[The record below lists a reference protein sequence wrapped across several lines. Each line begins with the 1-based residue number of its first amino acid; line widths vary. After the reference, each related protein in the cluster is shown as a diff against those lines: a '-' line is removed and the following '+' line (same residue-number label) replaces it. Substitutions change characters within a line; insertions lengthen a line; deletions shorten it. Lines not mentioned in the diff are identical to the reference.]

1 MEVLSQREIDKLLEA
16 LDSGDLDVSEAQ
28 KKGPKKI
35 RKYDFSR
42 PNKFGKEQM
51 RTLHIVYEYYA
62 RLLSIYLS
70 GILRTICHV
79 ELVSVEEQIF
89 YEFNNSLSDPIILA
103 VIDMPPLQGSVLME
117 VSTSVA
123 YGIIDRIL
131 GGIGGSIKEASDY
144 TEIEIV
150 LLERIIFQIVGPLRE
165 SWSNVIQVDP
175 SLNRIETN
183 SRFIQV
189 MSPNETIAIITLTVN
204 IGDIEGFINVCIP
217 NISIKPFEEKMS
229 SRMWFSQSTSETGET
244 LQNDDI
250 MLRLRSSVIDIKAIL
265 GNTDITAQEILEL
278 QKGDVI
284 QLNSKMNDSIKLCI
298 GNIVKFCAVPGV
310 RNNKIAVRI
319 ISQVDEEAEDE

>member
-1 MEVLSQREIDKLLEA
+1 
-16 LDSGDLDVSEAQ
+16 
-28 KKGPKKI
+28 
-35 RKYDFSR
+35 
-42 PNKFGKEQM
+42 
-51 RTLHIVYEYYA
+51 
-62 RLLSIYLS
+62 
-70 GILRTICHV
+70 
-79 ELVSVEEQIF
+79 
-89 YEFNNSLSDPIILA
+89 
-103 VIDMPPLQGSVLME
+103 
-117 VSTSVA
+117 
-123 YGIIDRIL
+123 
-131 GGIGGSIKEASDY
+131 
-144 TEIEIV
+144 
-150 LLERIIFQIVGPLRE
+150 
-165 SWSNVIQVDP
+165 
-175 SLNRIETN
+175 
-183 SRFIQV
+183 

-229 SRMWFSQSTSETGET
+229 SRMWFSQSTSETGEM